1 MSFDVIEVICN
12 MEYSDV
18 ADDIFKKGGFTL
30 KTGDLALINGTSPYI
45 KGENKFLFLNKR
57 RYKEFGKLTITK
69 VK

>member
-12 MEYSDV
+12 LEYSTAVDL
-18 ADDIFKKGGFTL
+18 FKKGGFTL
-30 KTGDLALINGTSPYI
+30 KTENTALINGTSPYF